1 MREGTVRAPCA
12 LSPEDLWKAR
22 SDINLDIKLAERER
36 RKLRQ
41 IGSDQTELDAH
52 GNRVLVRTTLL
63 ELPEDFVPAI
73 FQKWVTYDK
82 LSTRVTTRWH
92 AEAYDR
98 DHGCSVDIAFPA
110 FADRVEMGY
119 TQWIEPMDVST
130 DSCTLCSRTRI
141 SVQSD
146 GTIPK
151 WVCSAIEKV
160 VELSMHDSLKQ
171 YPAFVLGNVGQCSIG
186 VARPGKLRIPTDDD
200 EQASV
205 KKRPCFFCQCE
216 LLGIVRIACGGRR
229 ALAE

>member
-22 SDINLDIKLAERER
+22 SDINLDLKLAERER